1 MDAVKHAWNISDDRA
16 KEISIVIRTNKKKIL
31 TNLKQNFVCLFFFL
45 STNFFLYWTRIVLE
59 TFILTQAGR
68 TSSFHKDL
76 HRWTTWLIYQS
87 FVKKGL
93 LFFYFLMHL
102 TIRVFLAWAH
112 SNPCLEKHVLRG
124 QIMHLHLLFDSWSKP
139 LLWILILFI
148 NEKNLIIFSPD
159 FLLSKRNYAFL
170 CLIWKKWYR
179 NTRTT
184 QIYEFTESKIWR
196 NVHMFKKKSD
206 NSLIGEKRDHISELT
221 NEKIIQH
228 GTIKRV

>member
-1 MDAVKHAWNISDDRA
+1 M
-16 KEISIVIRTNKKKIL
+16 
-31 TNLKQNFVCLFFFL
+31 FVFFYPRI
-45 STNFFLYWTRIVLE
+45 FFLYWTRIVLE

-124 QIMHLHLLFDSWSKP
+124 QIMHHHLLFDSWSKP

-148 NEKNLIIFSPD
+148 NEKKLNHFLTRFS
-159 FLLSKRNYAFL
+159 FIKAKL
-170 CLIWKKWYR
+170 CLSLPYMKKMVQKYQNNADLW
-179 NTRTT
+179 
-184 QIYEFTESKIWR
+184 IY
-196 NVHMFKKKSD
+196 
-206 NSLIGEKRDHISELT
+206 G
-221 NEKIIQH
+221 
-228 GTIKRV
+228 IKDMT